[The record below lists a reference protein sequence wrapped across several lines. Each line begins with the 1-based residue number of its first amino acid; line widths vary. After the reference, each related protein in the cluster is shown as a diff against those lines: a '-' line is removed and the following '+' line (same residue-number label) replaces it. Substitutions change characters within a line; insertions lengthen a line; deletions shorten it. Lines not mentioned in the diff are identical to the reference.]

1 MTVLV
6 DGSTPAAVNRTGTTT
21 PLTCAA
27 FTPPAQSLLLVM
39 AAAGWGPSGGNTMSC
54 SDSGGHTFQ
63 NPCFLSPGSNPG
75 GAVGIWYT
83 YFDTSPGSIT
93 VSIAYGGFS
102 TGGGEFLVPTVFTG
116 AAKDQSQAGKGTI
129 GRSTQTTGTIAITTT
144 RIGSYVWGI
153 SDDSGQNSS
162 YTLNGATSLISDN
175 QNTVDNVH
183 MAAWAAA
190 ALTTIPGSTTF
201 GGTWGVADSSN
212 IAAFEVL
219 PAIAAPRSFIAAK
232 AVTRSHRY

>member
-83 YFDTSPGSIT
+83 YF
-93 VSIAYGGFS
+93 
-102 TGGGEFLVPTVFTG
+102 LVPTVFTG

-162 YTLNGATSLISDN
+162 YTLNGATSLISDD

-190 ALTTIPGSTTF
+190 ALTTTPGSTTF